1 MSKKVYLVSLVI
13 LLLIVVLTNTIVTSD
28 YINNIQ
34 ETYNISEISEEKQLK
49 NILDTGT
56 DSEKEEMQR
65 LSQRYGSGSWQFISY
80 LQNQV
85 IIFKLN
91 INSDNYLTL
100 KDYYNKDWKDYSKKL
115 LELSNSIEKD
125 QRLELEIETLQLRIE
140 KNIPYEFNYIN
151 DLLEAYKLN
160 EQVVRMLQNSHS
172 PFEKDYLDEITLQEY
187 EKNSKICKALIDN
200 LSYTDANRQHINMKN
215 YILNP
220 YSFSFEISNILVRP
234 MIKVIL
240 LLICIYICIYRTISE
255 ENLKNKLK
263 KSIIDILIFFIA
275 IIPVQL
281 AFSFIISNNPNIFSK
296 FFIYNYHNKSVIIS
310 NCLIIYLINF
320 LAILPGITTLIN
332 LTLLQDSLKGRKKY
346 WGIILIS
353 IICGF
358 ITTFLLFKQ
367 NSTFMNYLIDLLFR
381 INWDATS
388 LVNGKYLYIKGF
400 NGIISIIIFILYNF
414 IFITM
419 TYKNDMKEKILNK
432 K

>member
-34 ETYNISEISEEKQLK
+34 ETYNISEISEERQLK

-91 INSDNYLTL
+91 IDSDNYLTL

-263 KSIIDILIFFIA
+263 KTIIDILIFFIA

-296 FFIYNYHNKSVIIS
+296 FFIYNYHNKSEH
-310 NCLIIYLINF
+310 LRHY
-320 LAILPGITTLIN
+320 
-332 LTLLQDSLKGRKKY
+332 
-346 WGIILIS
+346 
-353 IICGF
+353 
-358 ITTFLLFKQ
+358 
-367 NSTFMNYLIDLLFR
+367 
-381 INWDATS
+381 
-388 LVNGKYLYIKGF
+388 
-400 NGIISIIIFILYNF
+400 
-414 IFITM
+414 
-419 TYKNDMKEKILNK
+419 
-432 K
+432 